1 MTSFGKRGEG
11 PEEMVSADCF
21 RFISKDSI
29 WTLDANKMRTTRWK
43 IEQNMNNIIPVE
55 TIDMDKRTFTRWNRA
70 FWYLTTSVN
79 IDKSGQTE
87 KGNGFTPLIRSRLK
101 IIMKTSHALHWRK
114 RGEAS
119 STIIPKKASWSWQPN

>member
-1 MTSFGKRGEG
+1 MEYMTSFGKRGEG

-55 TIDMDKRTFTRWNRA
+55 TIDMDKRWLGIGLLPDGIGLFG
-70 FWYLTTSVN
+70 
-79 IDKSGQTE
+79 I
-87 KGNGFTPLIRSRLK
+87 
-101 IIMKTSHALHWRK
+101 
-114 RGEAS
+114 
-119 STIIPKKASWSWQPN
+119 

>member
-1 MTSFGKRGEG
+1 MEYMTSFGKRGEG

-55 TIDMDKRTFTRWNRA
+55 TIDMDKRWLGIGLLPDGIGLF
-70 FWYLTTSVN
+70 S
-79 IDKSGQTE
+79 I
-87 KGNGFTPLIRSRLK
+87 
-101 IIMKTSHALHWRK
+101 
-114 RGEAS
+114 
-119 STIIPKKASWSWQPN
+119 